1 MFASITD
8 LYDEVETWADRY
20 DDEFIAR
27 LPAFSRLVEQ
37 NTYRNLRVPSMEKV
51 AFIDVDKDGRFTIP
65 LDLLEPKTMSFT
77 QWDFTAGNIS
87 ETTGLFDITNR
98 KVMNRS
104 QENLTTTTAQ
114 GSASQSSLSP
124 VAFGRVGTNK
134 YQLTPYARKD
144 LDDGITYTD
153 SVTSETYNSEAD
165 KVELIYYSLYPQ
177 LSTLNNSNWLLQ
189 VAPELYLCGMMY
201 YASMFVRDEE
211 QVGYW
216 RERYESAKTSLQ
228 QMADKAEESGGW
240 IQVPGGL

>member
-77 QWDFTAGNIS
+77 QWDFNAGNIS

-124 VAFGRVGTNK
+124 VAFGRVGVNQ

>member
-177 LSTLNNSNWLLQ
+177 LSSINGSNWLLQ